1 MEENFDLGLDL
12 PESFEFARETIEKV
26 LENTTKILYDK
37 EIGLKSRKYGI
48 LNTIELLF
56 CMVESKYIRFDTGF
70 FEDTEEIDEPI
81 TPLIDTWVRSS
92 IPVHKKFKAQQ
103 VKIETS
109 MANENK
115 SSVSFKTSFYRT
127 NSMRKPKN
135 SPLKIKEDPVP
146 FPMDVQIPEISDKEE
161 FIRLKKERDFK
172 RKQEEMKRLEALKLE
187 EETKKKLLAKQLN
200 GKGKDYTYDSNGKI
214 IVISQFKNEKNL
226 LESTSYKFTDNPE
239 LVSKELIKS
248 SYDPTPVMKKFK
260 ALEPIPEKPFK
271 QSQSVTILDQ
281 LKLAPG
287 VSIVSGPPKPVSSPR
302 PRENTRLAYTFT
314 EPIIK
319 TQKIPKIL
327 PAIPVKN
334 MPFMD
339 IFNQTSDP
347 TDTKQP
353 KYEDKKLTNT
363 TSVDKIKQY
372 TKDMIK
378 SNNLNSI
385 DIFNLGILS
394 NPQ

>member
-135 SPLKIKEDPVP
+135 SPLKI
-146 FPMDVQIPEISDKEE
+146 
-161 FIRLKKERDFK
+161 L
-172 RKQEEMKRLEALKLE
+172 
-187 EETKKKLLAKQLN
+187 
-200 GKGKDYTYDSNGKI
+200 
-214 IVISQFKNEKNL
+214 
-226 LESTSYKFTDNPE
+226 
-239 LVSKELIKS
+239 
-248 SYDPTPVMKKFK
+248 
-260 ALEPIPEKPFK
+260 
-271 QSQSVTILDQ
+271 
-281 LKLAPG
+281 
-287 VSIVSGPPKPVSSPR
+287 
-302 PRENTRLAYTFT
+302 
-314 EPIIK
+314 
-319 TQKIPKIL
+319 
-327 PAIPVKN
+327 
-334 MPFMD
+334 
-339 IFNQTSDP
+339 
-347 TDTKQP
+347 
-353 KYEDKKLTNT
+353 
-363 TSVDKIKQY
+363 
-372 TKDMIK
+372 
-378 SNNLNSI
+378 
-385 DIFNLGILS
+385 
-394 NPQ
+394 

>member
-1 MEENFDLGLDL
+1 
-12 PESFEFARETIEKV
+12 
-26 LENTTKILYDK
+26 
-37 EIGLKSRKYGI
+37 
-48 LNTIELLF
+48 
-56 CMVESKYIRFDTGF
+56 
-70 FEDTEEIDEPI
+70 
-81 TPLIDTWVRSS
+81 
-92 IPVHKKFKAQQ
+92 
-103 VKIETS
+103 
-109 MANENK
+109 
-115 SSVSFKTSFYRT
+115 
-127 NSMRKPKN
+127 
-135 SPLKIKEDPVP
+135 
-146 FPMDVQIPEISDKEE
+146 
-161 FIRLKKERDFK
+161 
-172 RKQEEMKRLEALKLE
+172 
-187 EETKKKLLAKQLN
+187 
-200 GKGKDYTYDSNGKI
+200 
-214 IVISQFKNEKNL
+214 
-226 LESTSYKFTDNPE
+226 
-239 LVSKELIKS
+239 
-248 SYDPTPVMKKFK
+248 MKKFK

>member
-1 MEENFDLGLDL
+1 M
-12 PESFEFARETIEKV
+12 
-26 LENTTKILYDK
+26 
-37 EIGLKSRKYGI
+37 
-48 LNTIELLF
+48 
-56 CMVESKYIRFDTGF
+56 
-70 FEDTEEIDEPI
+70 
-81 TPLIDTWVRSS
+81 
-92 IPVHKKFKAQQ
+92 
-103 VKIETS
+103 
-109 MANENK
+109 
-115 SSVSFKTSFYRT
+115 
-127 NSMRKPKN
+127 
-135 SPLKIKEDPVP
+135 
-146 FPMDVQIPEISDKEE
+146 
-161 FIRLKKERDFK
+161 
-172 RKQEEMKRLEALKLE
+172 KLE

-248 SYDPTPVMKKFK
+248 SYDPTPAMKKFK

-353 KYEDKKLTNT
+353 KYEDKKLT
-363 TSVDKIKQY
+363 KPK
-372 TKDMIK
+372 K
-378 SNNLNSI
+378 SQSSL
-385 DIFNLGILS
+385 LLRLERR
-394 NPQ
+394 